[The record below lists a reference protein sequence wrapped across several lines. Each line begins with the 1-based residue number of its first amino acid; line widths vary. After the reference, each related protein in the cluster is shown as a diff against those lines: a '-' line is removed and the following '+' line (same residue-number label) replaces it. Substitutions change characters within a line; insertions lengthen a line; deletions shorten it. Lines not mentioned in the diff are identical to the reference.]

1 MSSETATRTC
11 QIFLMPSSAQESGSL
26 SANKYPSNT
35 ALMSSWL
42 YLESSLSNPNSIL
55 GFISQGEVYIGV
67 PWPLFPLLVEN
78 AFCILWQILCILWQ
92 ISLFFSAI
100 DFLNKILVGRLLNL
114 AFFFFFYS
122 ELKYCWRKKNQTLS
136 ELRESKEGTTFS
148 AGVFPLMW

>member
-67 PWPLFPLLVEN
+67 P
-78 AFCILWQILCILWQ
+78 
-92 ISLFFSAI
+92 
-100 DFLNKILVGRLLNL
+100 
-114 AFFFFFYS
+114 
-122 ELKYCWRKKNQTLS
+122 
-136 ELRESKEGTTFS
+136 
-148 AGVFPLMW
+148 